1 MEKKKG
7 NMVVGAWREFSEEP
21 VLATRA
27 MLDFTGAKLLRCF
40 NPVYLKYERDL
51 EELEKTRPDVHNLAK
66 GTAVLFVTAFA
77 VFCVAAYLMAA
88 VIVP

>member
-1 MEKKKG
+1 MMKKG
-7 NMVVGAWREFSEEP
+7 NKVVGVWRGFSEEP

-27 MLDFTGAKLLRCF
+27 MVDLAGAKLLRCF
-40 NPVYLKYERDL
+40 NPVYMKYERDL

-66 GTAVLFVTAFA
+66 GTAVLFAAAFA
-77 VFCVAAYLMAA
+77 VFFVAAYLMAA